1 MTDALIERLDQLKE
15 EFGEAI
21 LETEMA
27 RDMPVIVCSREKSF
41 ALLRF
46 MKENPAFDCNLL
58 TDITAVDYMKY
69 PIKQRQRF
77 AVVYLLH
84 SLDHGHRFR
93 VKVYLGMAQLTID
106 TVSPLWKTANWLERE
121 VFDMYGIIFNDH
133 PNLKRIL
140 NHIEFEGHP
149 LRKNYPIERRQVLTI
164 NDSLMDE
171 MEKRLVEKGLK

>member
-1 MTDALIERLDQLKE
+1 MTEALFDRLKS

-21 LETEMA
+21 LETEIA

-46 MKENPAFDCNLL
+46 MKEDPEFDCNLL
-58 TDITAVDYMKY
+58 TDVSAVDYLKY
-69 PIKQRQRF
+69 PVKQRQRF
-77 AVVYLLH
+77 AVVYHLH
-84 SLDHGHRFR
+84 SLEHGYRFR
-93 VKVYLGMAQLTID
+93 VKVFLGMAQLNID
-106 TVSPLWKTANWLERE
+106 TVCTLWKTANWLERE
-121 VFDMYGIIFNDH
+121 VYDMYGITFNNH

-164 NDSLMDE
+164 NDPLMDE
-171 MEKRLVEKGLK
+171 MNKRLIEKGLK